1 MPDEAI
7 VKRALQSLAGGGEE
21 PSPDDAGGEYRET
34 IERADAAVDDLDAAA
49 AFVEDVGL
57 AELERAVA
65 RAETDL
71 RATASDGRAAL
82 SAFREFRAA
91 ARSDAERSES
101 PRTDD
106 P

>member
-1 MPDEAI
+1 MPDEAT
-7 VKRALQSLAGGGEE
+7 VKRALRSLAGGREE

-49 AFVEDVGL
+49 AFVEEVGL

-71 RATASDGRAAL
+71 SATASDGRAAL
-82 SAFREFRAA
+82 SAFREFREVAHSA
-91 ARSDAERSES
+91 LDREQSERA
-101 PRTDD
+101 
-106 P
+106 